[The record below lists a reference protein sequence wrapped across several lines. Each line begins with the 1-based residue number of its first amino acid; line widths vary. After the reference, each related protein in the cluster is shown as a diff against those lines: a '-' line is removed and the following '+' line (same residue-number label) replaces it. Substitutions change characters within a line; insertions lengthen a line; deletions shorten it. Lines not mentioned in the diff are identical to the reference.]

1 MLGHVIYHEYIYF
14 LNFLA
19 HIYLSGDSRE
29 ILIGNFIGD
38 YIKGKKITG
47 YPAEVKRGIMLHRY
61 IDSFTD
67 FHTNTRLSKKIIAEK
82 YGLYSGIVVDIF
94 YDHFLSANWDRYSD
108 IPFREYIHDRYRKL
122 ESGFS
127 IFPAG
132 VKSWFPYFIKS
143 NWLET
148 YTSFNG
154 LNMVFKRMSH
164 RTSLPDHGEYAVNQ
178 LQQNYDLLK
187 ENFIEFF
194 AEMREMVK
202 KDYDITL

>member
-1 MLGHVIYHEYIYF
+1 M
-14 LNFLA
+14 NFLA

-38 YIKGKKITG
+38 YVKGKNITG
-47 YPAEVKRGIMLHRY
+47 YPDEVKQGIMLHRM

-67 FHTNTRLSKKIIAEK
+67 SHSITRSSKKIIAEK
-82 YGLYSGIVVDIF
+82 YGLYAGIVVDIY
-94 YDHFLSANWDRYSD
+94 YDHFLSANWDLYSEM
-108 IPFREYIHDRYRKL
+108 PLREYIHDRYRL
-122 ESGFS
+122 LDSGFS

-148 YTSFNG
+148 YIHFEG
-154 LNMVFKRMSH
+154 LNMVFKRMSY
-164 RTSLPDHGEYAVNQ
+164 RTSLPDQSDYAVNQ
-178 LQQNYDLLK
+178 LKENYDFLK

-194 AEMREMVK
+194 ADMREMVQ
-202 KDYDITL
+202 KDYNIIL

>member
-1 MLGHVIYHEYIYF
+1 

-38 YIKGKKITG
+38 YVKGKNITG
-47 YPAEVKRGIMLHRY
+47 YPEEVKLGIMLHRR

-67 FHTNTRLSKKIIAEK
+67 NHTLTRSSKKIIAKK
-82 YGLYSGIVVDIF
+82 YGLYSGIVVDIY
-94 YDHFLSANWDRYSD
+94 YDHFLSANWHLYSE
-108 IPFREYIHDRYRKL
+108 IPLREYIHDRYRL
-122 ESGFS
+122 LDSGFS

-148 YTSFNG
+148 YIHFAG
-154 LNMVFKRMSH
+154 LNMVFKRMSY
-164 RTSLPDHGEYAVNQ
+164 RTSLPDHSEYAVSQ
-178 LQQNYDLLK
+178 LKQNYDLLE
-187 ENFIEFF
+187 ENFIDFF
-194 AEMREMVK
+194 TDMREMVQ
-202 KDYDITL
+202 KDYNIIL

>member
-1 MLGHVIYHEYIYF
+1 M
-14 LNFLA
+14 NFLA

-38 YIKGKKITG
+38 YVKGKNISG
-47 YPAEVKRGIMLHRY
+47 YPEKVKQGIMLHRK

-67 FHTNTRLSKKIIAEK
+67 SHILTRASKKVIAEK
-82 YGLYSGIVVDIF
+82 YGLYAGIVVDIY
-94 YDHFLSANWDRYSD
+94 YDHFLSANWHLYSE
-108 IPFREYIHDRYRKL
+108 IPLREYIHDKYRL
-122 ESGFS
+122 LDSGFS

-148 YTSFNG
+148 YIHFNG
-154 LNMVFKRMSH
+154 LNMVFKRMSY
-164 RTSLPDHGEYAVNQ
+164 RTSLPDHSDYAVSQ
-178 LQQNYDLLK
+178 LKENYDFLK

-194 AEMREMVK
+194 SNMREMVQ
-202 KDYDITL
+202 KDYNIIL

>member
-1 MLGHVIYHEYIYF
+1 M
-14 LNFLA
+14 NFLA

-38 YIKGKKITG
+38 YVKGKNISG
-47 YPAEVKRGIMLHRY
+47 YPEKVKQGIMLHRK

-67 FHTNTRLSKKIIAEK
+67 SHILTRSSKKVIAEK
-82 YGLYSGIVVDIF
+82 YGLYAGIVVDIY
-94 YDHFLSANWDRYSD
+94 YDHFLSANWHLYSE
-108 IPFREYIHDRYRKL
+108 IPLREYIHDRYRL
-122 ESGFS
+122 LDSGFS

-148 YTSFNG
+148 YIHFNG
-154 LNMVFKRMSH
+154 LNMVFKRMSY
-164 RTSLPDHGEYAVNQ
+164 RTSLPDHSDYAVSQ
-178 LQQNYDLLK
+178 LKENYDFLK

-194 AEMREMVK
+194 TDMREMLQ
-202 KDYDITL
+202 KDYNIIL